1 MLAPVIA
8 GFGQGLTSN
17 AWMNLMIVT
26 IPGNRRSSLL
36 AVRNGVSAAAGVGVG
51 YLVKLILARYPG
63 SDGYAVLHL
72 LTSLCVAISLG
83 FFLLARDPP
92 HQPRPFPEGGM
103 LRSWA
108 RMAAALVHDRQ
119 FRRFL
124 MGNIFQCGTFVLI
137 PFLAINALEVLQ
149 RPQSYLGQ
157 LLMLQTSG
165 AIAGNIVAGFVG
177 DRFGGKTAILAGM
190 LVFIGL
196 AAGSAMASTDIET
209 SAVFL
214 LLGFAFP
221 MIGVGGFTMGTEL
234 CPEGNRPAYLAL
246 LAMVGMPGMLLA
258 SVASSTM
265 WSWGLGI
272 WPLAV
277 TTMSSLGLSI
287 ALLLPIRERRQRDST

>member
-1 MLAPVIA
+1 
-8 GFGQGLTSN
+8 
-17 AWMNLMIVT
+17 
-26 IPGNRRSSLL
+26 
-36 AVRNGVSAAAGVGVG
+36 
-51 YLVKLILARYPG
+51 
-63 SDGYAVLHL
+63 
-72 LTSLCVAISLG
+72 
-83 FFLLARDPP
+83 
-92 HQPRPFPEGGM
+92 
-103 LRSWA
+103 
-108 RMAAALVHDRQ
+108 MAAALVHDRQ

-124 MGNIFQCGTFVLI
+124 MGIFFQCGTFVLI

-165 AIAGNIVAGFVG
+165 AIAGNIAAGFVG

-190 LVFIGL
+190 LIFIAL

-214 LLGFAFP
+214 MLGFAFP

-246 LAMVGMPGMLLA
+246 LALVGMPGMLLA

-277 TTMSSLGLSI
+277 TTISSLGLSL
-287 ALLLPIRERRQRDST
+287 ALLLPIRERRQRDSA